1 VRDILFPVPDLSLH
15 CVTDVVPVIV
25 DGSAASSHKA
35 HPGIENVDV
44 TIVFPLLDRSAH
56 DVTPPVVA
64 DTVIVEVSCASNHI
78 AKFDRRDG
86 LNRSLFTRDVDILLL
101 LVILHS

>member
-1 VRDILFPVPDLSLH
+1 LSATF
-15 CVTDVVPVIV
+15 VTDVVPVTV
-25 DGSAASSHKA
+25 DASAASSHNA
-35 HPGIENVDV
+35 HPGIENVDDV
-44 TIVFPLLDRSAH
+44 TTVFPLLDRSAH

-64 DTVIVEVSCASNHI
+64 DTVIVDVSCASNHI